1 MFWSIPHNLNPKRTL
16 EDFIKFLRPSEAAS
30 EAGGESEK
38 ASGEGEKVKK
48 IEL

>member
-1 MFWSIPHNLNPKRTL
+1 MSLPRTL

-30 EAGGESEK
+30 EAGESE
-38 ASGEGEKVKK
+38 AVSGGEGEKVKK